1 MINIKNDLSFQNII
15 VSAIRYALGR
25 HTYIVLDTTSF
36 VLQNYEILTK
46 NTIDVIVRDVTKEI
60 QNMSDGI
67 DKDTWKDFLV
77 KFTNLTN

>member
-1 MINIKNDLSFQNII
+1 M
-15 VSAIRYALGR
+15 
-25 HTYIVLDTTSF
+25 LDTTSF

-67 DKDTWKDFLV
+67 NKDTWKDFLV
-77 KFTNLTN
+77 KFINLTN